1 MKRLQLPKNKFVRLA
16 INIALILVWW
26 NISEKLYFFI
36 KFTDSVFFFLGA
48 IITRFGVTLYYG
60 ETFYHLI
67 EAIIVLA
74 PIVLV
79 TWLIWF
85 PKRPKITRSK
95 D

>member
-1 MKRLQLPKNKFVRLA
+1 M
-16 INIALILVWW
+16 NIVLILFLW
-26 NISEKLYFFI
+26 NQSKNLFFLI

-48 IITRFGVTLYYG
+48 IITRFGVSLYYG

-74 PIVLV
+74 PIVLI

-85 PKRPKITRSK
+85 PKKTKITGSK

>member
-1 MKRLQLPKNKFVRLA
+1 M
-16 INIALILVWW
+16 NIVLILFLW
-26 NISEKLYFFI
+26 NQSKNLFFLI

-48 IITRFGVTLYYG
+48 IITRFEVSLYYG

-67 EAIIVLA
+67 EAVIVLA
-74 PIVLV
+74 PIVLI

-85 PKRPKITRSK
+85 SKRPKITKSK

>member
-16 INIALILVWW
+16 INIVLILVWW
-26 NISEKLYFFI
+26 NISENLYFFT

-48 IITRFGVTLYYG
+48 IITRFGVALYYG

>member
-26 NISEKLYFFI
+26 NISKNHYFLI
-36 KFTDSVFFFLGA
+36 EFTDSVFFFLGA